1 MNFLSTTQLI
11 SGSDDKTVCLYDIP
25 TNMVVNTYNGHT
37 VITAF
42 ER

>member
-11 SGSDDKTVCLYDIP
+11 SGSDDKTACLYDIP
-25 TNMVVNTYNGHT
+25 TNMVVNTYKGHT
-37 VITAF
+37 VMVVF